1 VKAYWVAVGLG
12 ILIAVAGGLVYVLSD
27 HRLGVFVILG
37 GMVVAIIG
45 LVMRLIQWAVDN
57 SK

>member
-1 VKAYWVAVGLG
+1 MKAYWVAVGLG